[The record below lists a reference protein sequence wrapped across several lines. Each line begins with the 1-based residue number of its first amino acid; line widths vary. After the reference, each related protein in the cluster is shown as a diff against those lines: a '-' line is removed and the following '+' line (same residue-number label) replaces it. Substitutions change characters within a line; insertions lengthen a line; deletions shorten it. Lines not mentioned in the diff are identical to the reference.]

1 MHAVCLQV
9 LMLLW
14 PLKELFPL
22 SQKTQLGAFLFL
34 QSLLHFQAA
43 SEQPLEGVGVMC
55 LQQRW
60 LLHLAPVSSV
70 QEGDMHVF

>member
-1 MHAVCLQV
+1 MRAVCLQV

-14 PLKELFPL
+14 PLKGLFPL
-22 SQKTQLGAFLFL
+22 PQKTQLNMFPLL

-43 SEQPLEGVGVMC
+43 SEQPLEGVGAMC

-60 LLHLAPVSSV
+60 LLHLAPDSSI
-70 QEGDMHVF
+70 Q